1 MHGHESKSDYGGAA
15 VANCRYVGYGGDWVR
30 GGGGAA
36 GEGKAG
42 GVWMYF
48 DLIWY
53 VEGGDAVGV
62 DGGGGGGVL
71 SEVGGA

>member
-1 MHGHESKSDYGGAA
+1 
-15 VANCRYVGYGGDWVR
+15 
-30 GGGGAA
+30 
-36 GEGKAG
+36 
-42 GVWMYF
+42 MYF